1 MWKASFLVFFRFI
14 IHSGL
19 HLKYRVLFCEFHV
32 RREVTRS
39 CVENVN
45 RIIRE
50 SDIRCVK
57 YRILIVTMNLEKN
70 GGVRT
75 APFRDRRGFT

>member
-1 MWKASFLVFFRFI
+1 MT
-14 IHSGL
+14 
-19 HLKYRVLFCEFHV
+19 C
-32 RREVTRS
+32 S
-39 CVENVN
+39 CVENVT

-57 YRILIVTMNLEKN
+57 YRIIMVMTNLEKN

-75 APFRDRRGFT
+75 APFRDLRGFT

>member
-1 MWKASFLVFFRFI
+1 MI

-19 HLKYRVLFCEFHV
+19 HLKYRVLFCEFHG
-32 RREVTRS
+32 RTEVTCS
-39 CVENVN
+39 CVENVT
-45 RIIRE
+45 RIMRE

-57 YRILIVTMNLEKN
+57 YRIITVMMKLEKN

-75 APFRDRRGFT
+75 APFRDLRGFT